1 MGPEMNRRDFIK
13 TGTAAALASGL
24 LPLDAAFGDA
34 PAEAVSPASLVWE
47 AEGAPADTV
56 PALFSSLGDLGEMMP
71 DGLEGSTVLLKPN
84 LCLPHPPAMATT
96 TSPDLID
103 AICRYLTGKKVKR
116 VIVADHTLQ
125 KSGDFE
131 SVEAVKVADKYPGVK
146 MVLANE
152 QRYFEPVEVPGK
164 VLKQTEVLKLIS
176 KADLVINVATAKHHS
191 ATRVSLAAKNLMGV
205 IWDRAELHTR
215 MDLHQAIADL
225 ALAVRPGLNIVD
237 AGKVLLD
244 NGPTGP
250 GPVKDDGRLF
260 AAYDIVALDSVVV
273 SRYNFGGKTQ
283 SAGDIA
289 HLVAAHEAG
298 AGEIDLKK
306 IRVEKLKV

>member
-1 MGPEMNRRDFIK
+1 MNRRDFIK
-13 TGTAAALASGL
+13 TGAAAALASGL
-24 LPLDAAFGDA
+24 LPLDAALGDA
-34 PAEAVSPASLVWE
+34 PAETVLPGSVVWE
-47 AEGAPADTV
+47 AEGAPANTV
-56 PALFSSLGDLGEMMP
+56 PALFSSLSDLGEIMP

-103 AICRYLTGKKVKR
+103 ALCRYFTDKKAKR

-125 KSGDFE
+125 KAGDFE
-131 SVEAVKVADKYPGVK
+131 NMEAVKVADKYPGVK

-152 QRYFEPVEVPGK
+152 QRYFQPVEVEGK
-164 VLKQTEVLKLIS
+164 VLKRTELLKLLS
-176 KADLVINVATAKHHS
+176 RADLVVNVATAKHHS
-191 ATRVSLAAKNLMGV
+191 AASVSLATKNLMGV
-205 IWDRAELHTR
+205 IWDRAELHSK

-225 ALAVRPGLNIVD
+225 ALAVRPGLNIID

-250 GPVKDDGRLF
+250 GPVKEDGRLF

-289 HLVAAHEAG
+289 HLLAAHEAG
-298 AGEIDLKK
+298 AGEIDPKK